1 MFLYWILYMKNNFNF
16 EYKHSLG
23 QNFLVDEF
31 ILEDI
36 ADASGIDKEDFV
48 LEIGAG
54 NGALTRCLLDR
65 AKCVV
70 TIEIDKRL
78 IPLLNSNL
86 KNYKNVIILN
96 CDFLKLNFDE
106 IIVEF
111 EKFGFDKMKNHIKIV
126 ANLPYYITSQILN
139 VTLINPYI
147 SELTIMVQK
156 EVAERIVAKPNTK
169 DFGILTLSC
178 NYFSSAEF
186 LFVVNKN
193 SFYPVPKVDS
203 AVLKLVKY
211 EKFIDVSNRKNF
223 NITDDESYK
232 KLFKTIKAGFMQRRK
247 KLLNS
252 LSSALSIDKKILNSV
267 FQKLNFDENIRA
279 ENLSLLDYEKLS
291 ELL

>member
-1 MFLYWILYMKNNFNF
+1 MKNNFNF